1 MAKITL
7 ELSAETLAAMEQL
20 ATITG
25 VVKGLGE
32 LIQDATRTY
41 EWLIHEQL
49 DHNLI
54 ASVPQKIWAQST
66 AWKEL
71 VEHNDINV
79 LAPIFDLNKIAEA
92 RKYFKKAA

>member
-1 MAKITL
+1 MAMITL

-20 ATITG
+20 AAITG

-49 DHNLI
+49 DRNLV
-54 ASVPQKIWAQST
+54 ASVPEKIWAKSPV
-66 AWKEL
+66 WKEL
-71 VEHNDINV
+71 TEHDNINA
-79 LAPIFDLNKIAEA
+79 LAPIFDLNKIDEA